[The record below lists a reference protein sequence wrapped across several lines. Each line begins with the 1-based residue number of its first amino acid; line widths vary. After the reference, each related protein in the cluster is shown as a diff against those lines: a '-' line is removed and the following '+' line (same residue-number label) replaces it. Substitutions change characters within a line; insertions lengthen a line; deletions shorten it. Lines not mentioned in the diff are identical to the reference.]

1 MLSFSLAALAAVSVV
16 QAATYDYIVVGSGP
30 GGGPLAANLAKAG
43 YSTLLI
49 EAGGDEGS
57 NPTYADI
64 ANFLESAN
72 DEATRWDFFVKHSDD
87 PKRDLQYKYNTWD
100 TGDGTFYVGRNPP
113 EGAKVS
119 LLDCD
124 FENDFGWGHLLT
136 LCPIPTVPRNPIPSR
151 RRPGR
156 LRHAQCWRRLSGP
169 G

>member
-1 MLSFSLAALAAVSVV
+1 MHLPSLVALTAVSVV

-119 LLDCD
+119 LL
-124 FENDFGWGHLLT
+124 NFGLEDSFSGGPPADLS
-136 LCPIPTVPRNPIPSR
+136 PPPKVPRNPIPTR
-151 RRPGR
+151 RCSGR